1 LSRKARNFFPEIII
15 RLYDKNS
22 ESDYFFFLHQNQSI
36 FFSSIGN
43 QNIFLEKNHNPPFK
57 LNGRSLRLIQRKGR
71 NCKIFKRD
79 LRRAYRQLV
88 IDPGDIHL
96 MGYKGKGHI
105 YFARV
110 LTMGLRS
117 AAYICMRTTF
127 SIRFICQKDGIQILN
142 YLDDLTGCEEERYSN
157 FAFDFLGECVKQSR
171 NFFISRLL
179 IWLREISDKCSFCIP
194 LDLKLDLLWWNK
206 CLPLYNGVSIMLSEE
221 FSSPDEILS
230 VDACLLRCGGWMN
243 DRYFHSSFPNFLLD

>member
-1 LSRKARNFFPEIII
+1 LGKEEWKYLSF
-15 RLYDKNS
+15 
-22 ESDYFFFLHQNQSI
+22 
-36 FFSSIGN
+36 
-43 QNIFLEKNHNPPFK
+43 
-57 LNGRSLRLIQRKGR
+57 
-71 NCKIFKRD
+71 
-79 LRRAYRQLV
+79 
-88 IDPGDIHL
+88 IHL
-96 MGYKGKGHI
+96 PHLSKHASTDNI
-105 YFARV
+105 SS
-110 LTMGLRS
+110 GLENS
-117 AAYICMRTTF
+117 SDNI
-127 SIRFICQKDGIQILN
+127 IDFICQKDGIQILN

-179 IWLREISDKCSFCIP
+179 IWLREISDKGSFCIP

-243 DRYFHSSFPNFLLD
+243 DRYFQI